1 MTASAPAIQPGQVL
15 PGTKWRVLRE
25 LGAGGM
31 GVVYQVDK
39 PPGIQGVLKLMSQDL
54 AGTEEFRTR
63 FIDEVRILA
72 QIDHPNVVRVT
83 DYDYLADGTPY
94 YVMELLNGRTLRDA
108 ITTMG
113 RLPPRVAFEIIR
125 QLLEALHATHNH
137 DIPVVHRDIKPEN
150 IFLHAPRHGEP
161 VVKLIDF
168 GVIAV
173 ADRKHDGM
181 FVGTWRY
188 AAPEQIRG

>member
-1 MTASAPAIQPGQVL
+1 MTATADAIQPGQVL
-15 PGTKWRVLRE
+15 PGTKWRVVRE

-39 PPGIQGVLKLMSQDL
+39 PPGISGVLKLMSKDL

-72 QIDHPNVVRVT
+72 QIKHPNVVSVT
-83 DYDYLADGTPY
+83 DFDYLTDGTPY

-113 RLPPRVAFEIIR
+113 RLPPRVAFEITR

-137 DIPVVHRDIKPEN
+137 DIPVVHRHIQPEN
-150 IFLHAPRHGEP
+150 ITYNIGPTPVCDPKKGVVHA
-161 VVKLIDF
+161 VTF
-168 GVIAV
+168 A
-173 ADRKHDGM
+173 
-181 FVGTWRY
+181 
-188 AAPEQIRG
+188 